1 MGRIVHLSLKV
12 DEVGRTGEFYKKVFG
27 FQDAEIMKTRDHI
40 SRHMTDGEI
49 DFTLMK
55 YDAGTQSAESK
66 AAGDGPC
73 IHHFAIEVEDVAA
86 ATAEV
91 KSYGCE
97 IISDPGVMPVK
108 FHAPG
113 GTVAELVQIGRYK
126 KVAGA
131 HQSDRI
137 THLALKVDEIDR
149 TGDFYRDVFG
159 FRDSETKKTRDHMS
173 RHMTDGRIDFALLK
187 YDAGTQSAE
196 SKAAG
201 DGPCIH
207 HFAIEVDDVSKYVE
221 QIRAFGC
228 EILSDPN
235 KAPVKFRA
243 PGGTIAE
250 IVPVGRYRKGME

>member
-27 FQDAEIMKTRDHI
+27 FQDAETMKTRDHI

-97 IISDPGVMPVK
+97 IVSDPGVMPVK
-108 FHAPG
+108 FRAPG
-113 GTVAELVQIGRYK
+113 GTIAELVQIGRYK
-126 KVAGA
+126 KVAGT
-131 HQSDRI
+131 QKSDRI

-187 YDAGTQSAE
+187 YDAGTESAE

-207 HFAIEVDDVSKYVE
+207 HFAVEVEDIEKTTQ
-221 QIRAFGC
+221 QIKENGAD
-228 EILSDPN
+228 IVSDPGVI
-235 KAPVKFRA
+235 PVKFRA

-250 IVPVGRYRKGME
+250 LVPLGRYQR